1 MKNVRESQL
10 KKCIFLTEE
19 ELKEILESIYET
31 TVIVHIAADGLW
43 YESPID
49 IDDECLLQDLKEYFE
64 VKEVQSI
71 HCDDTTPA
79 GIWIC
84 YKD

>member
-1 MKNVRESQL
+1 MQNVRESQL

-19 ELKEILESIYET
+19 EFTEILENVYKAP
-31 TVIVHIAADGLW
+31 VIVHIALDGLW
-43 YESPID
+43 YESSID
-49 IDDECLLQDLKEYFE
+49 IDDECLLRDLKEYFE
-64 VKEVQSI
+64 VEEIQSI

-79 GIWIC
+79 GIWVC